1 MNGRLAYG
9 RTQNTLNAGLI
20 LGTTSSYSTTATTVG
35 SINGRFVTTIGAQ
48 TNAASPT
55 LDALTGVAF
64 APLSPNK
71 ATVLVFG
78 QTVAGVIQMAQ
89 GGIEDT
95 EAGVTTTV
103 GAFRRAPQF
112 PNLPDNFMALAY
124 VLVRTAPAA
133 ATFTAGTS
141 SWTASGITAS
151 AVVNIAT
158 LPDRPVT
165 S

>member
-1 MNGRLAYG
+1 MNGRIAYG
-9 RTQNTLNAGLI
+9 RTQNTLNAGAV
-20 LGTTSSYSTTATTVG
+20 LGTTSTYSTTATTVG
-35 SINGRFVTTIGAQ
+35 SINGRFVTTLAAQ
-48 TNAASPT
+48 TNAALPA
-55 LDALTGVAF
+55 LDAVTGLAFVPLTA
-64 APLSPNK
+64 NK
-71 ATVLVFG
+71 ATVLVIG

-103 GAFRRAPQF
+103 GAFRRGPQF
-112 PNLPDNFMALAY
+112 PSLPDNFMAFAY
-124 VLVRTAPAA
+124 VLVRTAPSA

-141 SWTASGITAS
+141 SWTATGITAS

-158 LPDRPVT
+158 LPDRPAT